1 MQCRYKEKLVYAG
14 DMIFGVVYGTFRK
27 SGARRGKFRESSDIQ
42 KKLNER
48 HAREQLTWLIHLN
61 FDKTSYAISLT
72 YDERWYPDSEGR
84 FEKDIRNYIAKCKR
98 IYKKAEAEFKYIVIK
113 AFGEGGRCH
122 LHIIMSGG
130 VNRDDLENAWEYGR
144 TNADRLQFNHC
155 GVVDLSAYLAGQRRV
170 GARRW
175 SGSKNLIKPVEKVNE
190 NRYTKREMKDIAE
203 SGNPH
208 MFFANRYKGY
218 WLSEFPEV
226 VKNPIN
232 GSYYMTFV
240 MYKPDSDNLEKY
252 ARRKSG
258 RKKEKDE

>member
-1 MQCRYKEKLVYAG
+1 MVMFDLKGKTALITGSGQGIGRETALLLAAQGAKVIINWRSRDEIAQETLDELQKAG
-14 DMIFGVVYGTFRK
+14 
-27 SGARRGKFRESSDIQ
+27 
-42 KKLNER
+42 
-48 HAREQLTWLIHLN
+48 
-61 FDKTSYAISLT
+61 
-72 YDERWYPDSEGR
+72 
-84 FEKDIRNYIAKCKR
+84 
-98 IYKKAEAEFKYIVIK
+98 AEFKYIVIK

-190 NRYTKREMKDIAE
+190 NRYSKRDLKEVAK

-208 MFFANRYKGY
+208 MFFANRYEGY

-240 MYKPDSDNLEKY
+240 MYKPDSENLEKY
-252 ARRKSG
+252 ARRKG
-258 RKKEKDE
+258 KKRE